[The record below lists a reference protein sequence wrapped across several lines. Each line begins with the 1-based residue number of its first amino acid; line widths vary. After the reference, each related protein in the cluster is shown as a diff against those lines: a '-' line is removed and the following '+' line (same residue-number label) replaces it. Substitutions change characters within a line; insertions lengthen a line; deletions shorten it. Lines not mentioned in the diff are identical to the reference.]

1 MPLDS
6 MPTPEAPTLETAEKP
21 TPPSLT
27 GPGAKLAKL
36 TVELCELIVRET
48 KLLKD
53 RLPREAQQLHGT
65 KNRLMAEYR
74 ETLQLLQVNDK
85 LLGPKDSK
93 ARKYI
98 RQLTDNLRE
107 ALRDH
112 ARIVLRL
119 KSVAEGIVKSIGEE
133 VIKKDR
139 PVVSYGQNAAFKQP
153 AVARPTSLQLNQV
166 I

>member
-6 MPTPEAPTLETAEKP
+6 IP
-21 TPPSLT
+21 TPPKAANPKETPPIT
-27 GPGAKLAKL
+27 GHGAKLAHL
-36 TVELCELIVRET
+36 TIALTELIKEET
-48 KLLKD
+48 QLLAKRLTKD
-53 RLPREAQQLHGT
+53 AQSLHGK

-74 ETLQLLQVNDK
+74 ETLNILQVNDK
-85 LLGPKDSK
+85 LLGPKDGP

-98 RQLTDNLRE
+98 RKLTDEFRE
-107 ALRDH
+107 ILRDH

-119 KSVAEGIVKSIGEE
+119 KSVAEGIIKSVGEE

-139 PVVSYGQNAAFKQP
+139 PVVGYAKNANYQMP
-153 AVARPTSLQLNQV
+153 AYTRPTSLQLNQV